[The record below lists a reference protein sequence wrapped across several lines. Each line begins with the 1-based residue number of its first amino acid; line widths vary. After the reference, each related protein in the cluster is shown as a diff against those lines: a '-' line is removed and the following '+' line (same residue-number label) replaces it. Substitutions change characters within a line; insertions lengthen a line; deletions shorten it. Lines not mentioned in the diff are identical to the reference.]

1 MAALE
6 RFRVESGIPGAPADV
21 AQQGRVRSRL
31 ERALPAD
38 EFADA
43 CARGA
48 QLSIDQAAAM
58 TNDALADVEQLSARA
73 Y

>member
-1 MAALE
+1 
-6 RFRVESGIPGAPADV
+6 
-21 AQQGRVRSRL
+21 
-31 ERALPAD
+31 LPAD

-73 Y
+73 YSSLPVQRGHAGRRPRMAS